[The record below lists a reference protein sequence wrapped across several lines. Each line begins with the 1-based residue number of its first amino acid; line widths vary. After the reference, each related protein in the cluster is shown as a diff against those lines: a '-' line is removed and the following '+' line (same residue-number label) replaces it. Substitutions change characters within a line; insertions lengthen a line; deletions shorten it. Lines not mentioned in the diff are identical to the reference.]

1 MTLLLICL
9 LAAFVDAKAAESKD
23 APNSTN
29 SVIAASGDAAE
40 MEREFKE
47 LSLRD
52 DAAQSEVDKWTDA
65 TPELMAKLTAVSQT
79 IGQAQLAA
87 FGAPRAGV
95 IVAGFE
101 VEHLHIHVFPA
112 YGLENFSFAAVDNN
126 PDPAL
131 MDANAEKLRVALREA
146 GHGEFVPE
154 S

>member
-1 MTLLLICL
+1 MSTLFSKIIAGEIPGRFVWKDEDCV
-9 LAAFVDAKAAESKD
+9 AFLTIGPITDGHVLVV
-23 APNSTN
+23 P
-29 SVIAASGDAAE
+29 
-40 MEREFKE
+40 R
-47 LSLRD
+47 
-52 DAAQSEVDKWTDA
+52 QEVDKWTDA
-65 TPELMAKLTAVSQT
+65 APELMAKLTAVSQT

-126 PDPAL
+126 PDPAV

>member
-1 MTLLLICL
+1 MSTL
-9 LAAFVDAKAAESKD
+9 FSKI
-23 APNSTN
+23 
-29 SVIAASGDAAE
+29 IAGEIPGRFIWKDEDCVSFLTIGPITDGHVLVVP
-40 MEREFKE
+40 R
-47 LSLRD
+47 
-52 DAAQSEVDKWTDA
+52 QEVDKWTDA
-65 TPELMAKLTAVSQT
+65 SPDLMAKLMSVSQS

-126 PDPAL
+126 PDPAVL
-131 MDANAEKLRVALREA
+131 DANAEKLRLALREA